1 MFVIN
6 ETISINLTE
15 FEFSY
20 VRSPGPGGQN
30 VNKVNSKALLKW
42 SIDRTNVLPAAVKNR
57 FRERFHRRISKDGYF
72 TISSHRYRDQG
83 RNTADCLSK
92 LRDLIL
98 EIYPEPITRKPTKV
112 SKAAKRRRVD
122 AKRRQAEK
130 KHSRSRPGSD
140 D

>member
-6 ETISINLTE
+6 EAISINPTE

-20 VRSPGPGGQN
+20 ARSPGPGGQN

-42 SIDRTNVLPAAVKNR
+42 SIDRTQALPDAVKSR
-57 FRERFHRRISKDGYF
+57 FRERFHRRISKDGCF

-83 RNTADCLSK
+83 RNTTDCLSK

-98 EIYPEPITRKPTKV
+98 EIFPEPITRKPAKV